1 MTTAPKTR
9 LSGTERAWRI
19 AGQSAE
25 QFGLPVLFVVMVVFF
40 ATYSTSHTA
49 FTSSANI
56 NNILAGQ
63 SVTGIIALGM
73 VVPLAAGFFDVS
85 IAAIAGVAN
94 VTAAALIVEHGQPV
108 WVGMLA
114 ALLVGGLLGAA
125 NGVLVAYFRVNGLIV
140 TLGSSTVLGGLL
152 TWYTKGASI
161 SGVPDSLGNWGSLK
175 WLGIPRPFWL
185 LIVVGLIIWYVLMHT
200 PYGRQFEAV
209 GSNEAAARLVG
220 IRVERMVFVSFVLA
234 GAIAGIAGI
243 LLTSRSGGADPTAG
257 PSYLFPAL
265 AAVFLGATT
274 IRPGK
279 YNVWGTI
286 IGIFFVAV
294 GVTGFTLIG
303 ADAWVTP
310 VFDGAVL
317 MAAVFIS
324 TVVGRR
330 RAGYTVAMVPDPDES
345 VPTTTEGTAAAKV

>member
-1 MTTAPKTR
+1 MTRST
-9 LSGTERAWRI
+9 
-19 AGQSAE
+19 E
-25 QFGLPVLFVVMVVFF
+25 QFGLPVLFALMVLFF
-40 ATYSTSHTA
+40 ATYSMSRRA
-49 FTSSANI
+49 FTSSENI

-73 VVPLAAGFFDVS
+73 VIPLAAGYFDVS
-85 IAAIAGVAN
+85 IAAIAGVTN
-94 VTAAALIVEHGQPV
+94 VAAGSIIVEHGQSI
-108 WVGMLA
+108 WTGMLA
-114 ALLVGGLLGAA
+114 ALVLGGLIGAV
-125 NGVLVAYFRVNGLIV
+125 NGVLVAYFKVNGLIV
-140 TLGSSTVLGGLL
+140 TLGSYTVLGGVV

-161 SGVPDSLGNWGSLK
+161 SGVPGSLGNWGSEK

-185 LIVVGLIIWYVLMHT
+185 LAVVGLIIWYGLMHT
-200 PYGRQFEAV
+200 PFGRQFEAV

-220 IRVERMVFVSFVLA
+220 IRVERLVFCSFVLA
-234 GAIAGIAGI
+234 GLIAGIAGI

-286 IGIFFVAV
+286 LGIFFVAV

-310 VFDGAVL
+310 VFDGGVL
-317 MAAVFIS
+317 IVAVFIS

-330 RAGYTVAMVPDPDES
+330 RAGHAVAVVPKPDEPVPVSEADS
-345 VPTTTEGTAAAKV
+345 VTAEA